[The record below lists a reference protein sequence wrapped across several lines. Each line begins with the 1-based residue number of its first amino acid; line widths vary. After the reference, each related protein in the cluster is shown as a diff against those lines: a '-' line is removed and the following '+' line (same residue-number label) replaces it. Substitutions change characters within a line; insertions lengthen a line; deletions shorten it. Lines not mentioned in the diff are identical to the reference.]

1 MKFKPKAV
9 FLVSLT
15 LILLLVAFSG
25 VGYAEDK
32 PVTIGITQIVEHP
45 ALNAVRDAVIEKV
58 TSAGYERGEDVKF
71 LLKNAQ
77 GDMNNAVSIAQ
88 TFKSEGVD
96 YVVSIATPTSVAAAQ
111 VLKETPI
118 VVSAVTNFVEAG
130 LVESFEDYENPE
142 NNGNITGISDQ
153 VPVKA
158 QFELIQQLVPSLE
171 SVGNIF
177 NSGEAN
183 SAFLTKLARQVTDEM
198 GIKLLEATASSSAE
212 VSAAAQSLKGRVD
225 AVWVSTDNTVVS
237 ALPVVSKMTKEEEIP
252 LVVADPTSIK
262 EGSLVGYGFDYYS
275 HGLRA
280 GDILLEV
287 MGGKAPNE
295 IPIQVMQAE
304 DLTLALNMDYA
315 LEIDFEFPDQV
326 LKQAD
331 QFILGD
337 QVWVKQGSE

>member
-1 MKFKPKAV
+1 MKVSSKAV
-9 FLVSLT
+9 LLTSLT
-15 LILLLVAFSG
+15 LIILLVGFSG
-25 VGYAEDK
+25 VGYAQDK
-32 PVTIGITQIVEHP
+32 PIKIGITQIVEHP
-45 ALNAVRDAVIEKV
+45 ALNAVRDAVVDTV
-58 TSAGYERGEDVKF
+58 TSAGYERGKNVKF

-77 GDMNNAVSIAQ
+77 GDMNNAISIAQ
-88 TFKSEGVD
+88 TFKAEGVD

-111 VLKETPI
+111 VLKDTPI

-158 QFELIQQLVPSLE
+158 QFELIKQLVPSVDA
-171 SVGNIF
+171 VGNIF

-183 SAFLTKLARQVTDEM
+183 SAFLTELARQVTDEM

-237 ALPVVSKMTKEEEIP
+237 ALPVVSKMTKEEGIP

-262 EGSLVGYGFDYYS
+262 EGSMVGYGFDYYS

-304 DLTLALNMDYA
+304 DLTLALNIDYA
-315 LEIDFEFPDQV
+315 REIGYDFSTEL

-331 QFILGD
+331 QMVLGD
-337 QVWVKQGSE
+337 QIWKKETSE

>member
-1 MKFKPKAV
+1 MKVSSKLV
-9 FLVSLT
+9 FLTFLSLVV
-15 LILLLVAFSG
+15 LLLGLTSTVH
-25 VGYAEDK
+25 AEDK
-32 PVTIGITQIVEHP
+32 PVTIGVTQIVEHP
-45 ALNAVRDAVIEKV
+45 ALNAVRDAVIDKV
-58 TSAGYERGEDVKF
+58 TSAGYERGKDVKF

-88 TFKSEGVD
+88 TFKAEGVD
-96 YVVSIATPTSVAAAQ
+96 FVVSIATPTSVAAAQ

-153 VPVKA
+153 VPVRA
-158 QFELIQQLVPSLE
+158 QFELIKKLVPDVE
-171 SVGNIF
+171 KVGNIF

-183 SAFLTKLARQVTDEM
+183 SAFLTELARQVTKEM
-198 GIKLLEATASSSAE
+198 GIRLVEATASSSAE

-237 ALPVVSKMTKEEEIP
+237 ALPVVSKMTKNEKVP

-262 EGSLVGYGFDYYS
+262 EGSMVGYGFDYYS

-304 DLTLALNMDYA
+304 DLTMALNLDYA
-315 LEIDFEFPDQV
+315 REINYEFADDV
-326 LKQAD
+326 LADAD
-331 QFILGD
+331 QLILAD
-337 QVWVKQGSE
+337 QTWQKKS

>member
-1 MKFKPKAV
+1 MRVSPKAV
-9 FLVSLT
+9 FLTS
-15 LILLLVAFSG
+15 LLLVTMLIGFSG

-45 ALNAVRDAVIEKV
+45 ALNAVRDAVIDKV
-58 TSAGYERGEDVKF
+58 TSAGYERGKDVKF

-77 GDMNNAVSIAQ
+77 GDMTNAVSIAQ

-111 VLKETPI
+111 VLKKTPI

-158 QFELIQQLVPSLE
+158 QFELIKQLVPSVE

-183 SAFLTKLARQVTDEM
+183 SAFLTELARQVSDDM
-198 GIKLLEATASSSAE
+198 GIKLVEATASSSAE

-237 ALPVVSKMTKEEEIP
+237 ALPVVSKMTKEEGIP

-295 IPIQVMQAE
+295 LPIQIMQAE

-315 LEIDFEFPDQV
+315 LEIDYEFPTEV
-326 LKQAD
+326 LEQAD
-331 QFILGD
+331 QFILAG
-337 QVWVKQGSE
+337 QAWTKEE

>member
-1 MKFKPKAV
+1 MRVSPKV
-9 FLVSLT
+9 IFLTS
-15 LILLLVAFSG
+15 LLLVALLAGFSAG
-25 VGYAEDK
+25 GYAEDE
-32 PVTIGITQIVEHP
+32 VTTIGITQIVEHP
-45 ALNAVRDAVIEKV
+45 ALNAVRDAVIDTV

-96 YVVSIATPTSVAAAQ
+96 YVVTIATPTSVAAAQ

-158 QFELIQQLVPSLE
+158 QFELIEQLVPSVE
-171 SVGNIF
+171 RVGNIF

-183 SAFLTKLARQVTDEM
+183 SAFLTELARQVTDEM
-198 GIKLLEATASSSAE
+198 GIKLVEATASSSAE
-212 VSAAAQSLKGRVD
+212 VSAAAKSLKGRVD
-225 AVWVSTDNTVVS
+225 AVWISTDNTVVS
-237 ALPVVSKMTKEEEIP
+237 ALPVVSKMTKDEEIP
-252 LVVADPTSIK
+252 LVVADPTSVK
-262 EGSLVGYGFDYYS
+262 EGSLAGYGFDYYS

-304 DLTLALNMDYA
+304 DLSLALNMDYA
-315 LEIDFEFPDQV
+315 RQIDYRFPGEVLEKANQFVIGGQ
-326 LKQAD
+326 LWTKQ
-331 QFILGD
+331 
-337 QVWVKQGSE
+337 SEE

>member
-1 MKFKPKAV
+1 MRFTMKSS
-9 FLVSLT
+9 FLIS
-15 LILLLVAFSG
+15 ILLVLALFAFSG
-25 VGYAEDK
+25 AGYAADK
-32 PVTIGITQIVEHP
+32 PIKIGITQIVEHP
-45 ALNAVRDAVIEKV
+45 ALNAVRDAVIDKV
-58 TSAGYERGEDVKF
+58 TSAGYERGKDVKF

-77 GDMNNAVSIAQ
+77 GDMNNAISIAQ
-88 TFKSEGVD
+88 TFKSENVD
-96 YVVSIATPTSVAAAQ
+96 YVVAIATPTSVATAQ

-158 QFELIQQLVPSLE
+158 QFEFIKKLVPSVQK
-171 SVGNIF
+171 VGNIF

-183 SAFLTKLARQVTDEM
+183 SVFLTKLARQVSDDM
-198 GIKLLEATASSSAE
+198 GIKLIEATASSSAE
-212 VSAAAQSLKGRVD
+212 VGPAAKSLKGRVD

-237 ALPVVSKMTKEEEIP
+237 ALPVVSKMTKEENIP
-252 LVVADPTSIK
+252 LVVADPTSI
-262 EGSLVGYGFDYYS
+262 EDGSLAGYGFNYYS

-295 IPIQVMQAE
+295 IPIQIMQSE
-304 DLTLALNMDYA
+304 DLNLALNLDYA
-315 LEIDFEFPDQV
+315 REIDYQFPEDV
-326 LKQAD
+326 LKQSSELVLA
-331 QFILGD
+331 GE
-337 QVWVKQGSE
+337 VWEKQDSE

>member
-1 MKFKPKAV
+1 MRVSPKTV
-9 FLVSLT
+9 FITSFL
-15 LILLLVAFSG
+15 LITLLVGISG
-25 VGYAEDK
+25 LGYAEDK
-32 PVTIGITQIVEHP
+32 PMTIGITQIVEHP
-45 ALNAVRDAVIEKV
+45 ALNAVRDAVIDKV
-58 TSAGYERGEDVKF
+58 TSAGYERGEDVEF

-130 LVESFEDYENPE
+130 LVENFDDYDNPE
-142 NNGNITGISDQ
+142 DNGNITGISDQ
-153 VPVKA
+153 VPVEA
-158 QFELIQQLVPSLE
+158 QFELIEQLVPSVE

-183 SAFLTKLARQVTDEM
+183 SAFLTELASQVVEDM
-198 GIKLLEATASSSAE
+198 DIKLEKATASSSAE
-212 VSAAAQSLKGRVD
+212 VSAAAKSLKGRVD

-237 ALPVVSKMTKEEEIP
+237 ALPVVSDMTKEEGIP

-262 EGSLVGYGFDYYS
+262 EGSLAGYGFDYYS
-275 HGLRA
+275 HGLKA

-287 MGGKAPNE
+287 IGGKAPNE
-295 IPIQVMQAE
+295 IPIQVMKAE
-304 DLTLALNMDYA
+304 DLSLALNMDYA
-315 LEIDFEFPDQV
+315 REIDYRFPEEV
-326 LKQAD
+326 LEQAD
-331 QFILGD
+331 QFILAG
-337 QVWVKQGSE
+337 QLWTKQTEE